1 MLRVDRS
8 SVDQLASACAS
19 IGSCSP
25 MARHCSGP
33 EHRQV
38 GQALD
43 AEPAR
48 KPTLDR
54 GFPQDRGHECEGQR
68 HPDRALAL
76 AFADGERLMVWVGSI
91 RSSSSQR

>member
-1 MLRVDRS
+1 MLPKKGVTL
-8 SVDQLASACAS
+8 SVDVQPAHARWRFVQR
-19 IGSCSP
+19 SP
-25 MARHCSGP
+25 LLGP

-48 KPTLDR
+48 KAALLRSLRQNGGDER
-54 GFPQDRGHECEGQR
+54 KGQH

-76 AFADGERLMVWVGSI
+76 ALVDGERLDRLGGVE
-91 RSSSSQR
+91 